1 METAEGSVR
10 VSSVPYVTIGD
21 TPLKDCSPMRV
32 QREILALVNRIQ
44 SLREENANLRA
55 ALKREQAALDE
66 ATDALVSYVA
76 TDRKTD
82 EATVEE
88 YLNANDQ

>member
-1 METAEGSVR
+1 
-10 VSSVPYVTIGD
+10 
-21 TPLKDCSPMRV
+21 MRV

-44 SLREENANLRA
+44 SLREENAKLRA
-55 ALKREQAALDE
+55 DLKQEQDALDE